1 MASVRMSLQKCANSK
16 RDVSQTDCSKL
27 CWKLRCDQW
36 RRKVGESGNIIG
48 EGLARPE
55 GPQPEARR
63 AKTRWGS
70 WKGEQAPC
78 PLAGSLGKR
87 CKLLLSGLGA
97 EALPPNGIL
106 WSPYVI
112 GRPYIFSSCL
122 WSPYGIGQTIILS
135 SCFFFF
141 FFFFLA

>member
-27 CWKLRCDQW
+27 CWKLRRDKW

-63 AKTRWGS
+63 AKARWGS

-87 CKLLLSGLGA
+87 CKLLLRGLGA
-97 EALPPNGIL
+97 EALPPNGIPIYFKCCRWLFLLHCWPRRL
-106 WSPYVI
+106 WQ
-112 GRPYIFSSCL
+112 RP
-122 WSPYGIGQTIILS
+122 
-135 SCFFFF
+135 SCFN
-141 FFFFLA
+141 